1 MNIDM
6 SKIGVRVTAL
16 IILLLASVLLVGGI
30 ALTRMTT
37 INEAFTTVYQ
47 DRVVPM
53 KQLQNVAD
61 GYFLGMVD
69 TAHKVRDGAMTPE
82 QGIKTVNDAI
92 PGIQAEW
99 EAYLKTELTPT
110 EKQLAA
116 EMTQRMKA
124 VEGLPTTLLGFL
136 KANDMAGLKAWAA
149 KDMYPTLDPI
159 ADSVAKLMD
168 LQRDVAKEE
177 FELSTSKYHQAMYM
191 AAIVVV
197 LAVVAGTI
205 FGYLLAHGL
214 VRQLGGQ
221 PAQATHVV
229 HEIAAGNLSV
239 HVPAEQAD
247 ANSLMGQMRFMRD
260 RLADLVNGV
269 LNGSEEIA
277 TGATQI
283 ATGNADL
290 SHRTEE
296 QASNLQ
302 RTTHAVGRLNET
314 VQATAHTAREAATLA
329 SEASTTAEKGGQVV
343 HQVVQTMTAINTSS
357 KRISDIIGVIDG
369 IAFQTNILALNA
381 AVEAARAGEQGRG
394 FAVVASEVRNLAQ
407 RSASAAK
414 EIKALIGDSVEKV
427 NQGSKLVADA
437 GVTMDE
443 IVASVHKV
451 SDMISEITAASTE
464 QSAGIHEVNQ
474 AIGSMDAVTQ
484 QNAALVEQAAAA
496 AESMQ
501 QQAAALAHAVSV
513 FKVDGT
519 PRLSQARK
527 PLQIARSV

>member
-191 AAIVVV
+191 AAIVIV

-205 FGYLLAHGL
+205 FGYLLANGL

-277 TGATQI
+277 TGAPQI

-394 FAVVASEVRNLAQ
+394 FAVVASEVRSLAQ
-407 RSASAAK
+407 RSADAAK
-414 EIKALIGDSVEKV
+414 EIKVLIGASVDNVEA
-427 NQGSKLVADA
+427 GSAQVEEA
-437 GVTMDE
+437 GKTMTE
-443 IVASVHKV
+443 IVAQVQQMHTLIERI
-451 SDMISEITAASTE
+451 SDDTVAQT
-464 QSAGIHEVNQ
+464 AGIGQITVEMHKLDE
-474 AIGSMDAVTQ
+474 ATQ
-484 QNAALVEQAAAA
+484 QNAALVEESVAAT
-496 AESMQ
+496 ESLSEQSKRLVQMMG
-501 QQAAALAHAVSV
+501 V
-513 FKVDGT
+513 FKLNQGG
-519 PRLSQARK
+519 A
-527 PLQIARSV
+527 LQLR